1 MRKSIFVKVFGG
13 HFLVIILLVML
24 ILLFSFH
31 EIKRFYI
38 ANLEKELSHTGEA
51 LKYQVLFYL
60 EENRIEELQDFMEK
74 FGKKI
79 ETRLTLINREGR
91 VLADSE
97 KNPEMM
103 ENHKDRPEIFRAY
116 SGQIGRSLR
125 FSRTLKTDML
135 YIGLPIIKDGRV
147 SHVIRLSLYL
157 HDIKHLIA
165 ILRGKITQIALAI
178 LLCVFL
184 FSFFLSRSFS
194 KPVKELREASQKI
207 AAGDFKVRVFTRK
220 KGEFSDLAE
229 SFNIMTEKIQSLF
242 LETSRKKEE
251 LEGILSSIEE
261 GLFALDENNRIL
273 FANDSF
279 KKISGQDDI
288 NGKFYWEILRE
299 ANFRE
304 MVESFRKEG
313 KNISEELD
321 LNERV
326 FLCNLASLHRGKEIV
341 VTLHD
346 ISEFKTLEKIKRDL
360 IINASH
366 ELRTPLTAIKGFI
379 ETLEEEID
387 EKNEHYLNIIK
398 RNTDRLINI
407 VKDLMQLSELEEK
420 GTDLEIETVDLEKL
434 LENIMKIF
442 EERIKA
448 KSLEFEIIAEKDFS
462 PVQADLF
469 KIEQM
474 FINIVDNAVKYSED
488 GKIIITLKQ
497 ENDQAVV
504 QVSDTGIGI
513 AEEHQPRIFERFYM
527 TDKSRSRKLGGT
539 GLGLSIVKHIVKL
552 HKGDISVESRLGQ
565 GTTFTIKLPFQQ
577 KL

>member
-1 MRKSIFVKVFGG
+1 MRKSIFVKIFGG
-13 HFLVIILLVML
+13 HFLVIILMVML
-24 ILLFSFH
+24 ILIFSFH
-31 EIKRFYI
+31 EIRRFYI
-38 ANLEKELSHTGEA
+38 ASLEKDLSHTGEA
-51 LKYQVLFYL
+51 LKYQVLSYL
-60 EENRIEELQDFMEK
+60 EENRIEELQDFMEE

-79 ETRLTLINREGR
+79 ETRITLINREGR

-116 SGQIGRSLR
+116 SGQTGRSLR
-125 FSRTLKTDML
+125 FSRTLKTEML
-135 YIGLPIIKDGRV
+135 YIGLPIIKDGQV

-157 HDIKHLIA
+157 YDITHLIA

-184 FSFFLSRSFS
+184 FSFFLSHSFS

-207 AAGDFKVRVFTRK
+207 AAGDFKVRVSTRK
-220 KGEFSDLAE
+220 QGEFSDLAE
-229 SFNIMTEKIQSLF
+229 SFNLMTEKIQSLF

-304 MVESFRKEG
+304 MVESVRAEG
-313 KNISEELD
+313 KIMSEELS

-326 FLCNLASLHRGKEIV
+326 FLCNLTSLRRGKEIV

-387 EKNEHYLNIIK
+387 GKNKRYLNIIK

-420 GTDLEIETVDLEKL
+420 GADLEIEAVDLEKL

-448 KSLEFEIIAEKDFS
+448 KSLKFEIIAEKDLS

-565 GTTFTIKLPFQQ
+565 GTTFTIKLPFQ
-577 KL
+577 